1 MMVVNYVA
9 RMWFEMETPIGT
21 FDNIP
26 EDELLNMAQKRI
38 DYLRNHPQDANEA
51 FDYEDSYTTE
61 KEIA

>member
-1 MMVVNYVA
+1 
-9 RMWFEMETPIGT
+9 MWFEMETPIGT

-26 EDELLNMAQKRI
+26 VDELLNMAQKRI

-61 KEIA
+61 EEIA